1 MEENFISLFQFLIC
15 IKQLYFSLPPA
26 FSEIDDILGKLL
38 ELLSAASSKEHPV
51 LSIFISSTMNDRN
64 VAQDTLLFWISW
76 KHWLPMANSVK
87 LSISKTVQATAPTC
101 TVVHNI
107 KMGAKVIGEI
117 YC

>member
-101 TVVHNI
+101 TVVHDI
-107 KMGAKVIGEI
+107 KMGAKSIGEM